1 MHSALRASDKY
12 WLLIHT
18 AFQLLLSTKYL
29 LPYNFN
35 HSLLHSAFQYRM
47 QANVIDKKI
56 NHYNTAYLLIF
67 NYVKL
72 SLYNVTTLTSRE
84 KVRTTS
90 ILERPG
96 SLSSLTSNFEIEE
109 CWVLR
114 KTTNVFKHAENAT
127 NEVLA
132 TDNQSLTNLIC
143 NSFLPSK
150 SP

>member
-1 MHSALRASDKY
+1 
-12 WLLIHT
+12 
-18 AFQLLLSTKYL
+18 
-29 LPYNFN
+29 
-35 HSLLHSAFQYRM
+35 M

-109 CWVLR
+109 C
-114 KTTNVFKHAENAT
+114 
-127 NEVLA
+127 
-132 TDNQSLTNLIC
+132 
-143 NSFLPSK
+143 
-150 SP
+150 